1 VDANNEHYHL
11 FKTTFRLQVVVL
23 TVIQL
28 IGGLAMVTA
37 LYMIYKFVKQNEL
50 QFNHWQMVYHVACLL
65 LTFVSVLIFTISM
78 AKHFDDDENQYLVHK
93 V

>member
-1 VDANNEHYHL
+1 MYFIRLVKDQCINGNNELSSFYD
-11 FKTTFRLQVVVL
+11 TVFRLQVYVL
-23 TVIQL
+23 PEIQL

-65 LTFVSVLIFTISM
+65 LTFSSLYILS
-78 AKHFDDDENQYLVHK
+78 
-93 V
+93 